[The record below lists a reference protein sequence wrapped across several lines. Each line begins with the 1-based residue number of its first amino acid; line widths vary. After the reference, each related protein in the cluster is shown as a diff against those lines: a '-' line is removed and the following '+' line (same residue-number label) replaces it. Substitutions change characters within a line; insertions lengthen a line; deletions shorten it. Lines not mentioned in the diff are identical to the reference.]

1 MDIFFRTASPL
12 KQTHLACIHKH
23 SVANY
28 QSYIVPIYF
37 NLKEFFVISMPDP
50 IQADNSCFHQ

>member
-1 MDIFFRTASPL
+1 MHGHIFQNRLSP
-12 KQTHLACIHKH
+12 KTHLACIHKH
-23 SVANY
+23 SVANC

-50 IQADNSCFHQ
+50 IQADNPCFH